1 MNPLGVSPLPSTR
14 TEEETGSFLLERDGF
29 VDEAVVTALV
39 SAPHHPVRATGYHED
54 LALSA
59 DDMDFAG
66 WRLSKEVTPRRPEVP
81 PQVIEAIVRRAAPP
95 AIREPGIGAAH
106 VGSHRWWLAGLAGVL
121 STMLFSLLLLTLSAR
136 SGSRFETIL
145 SPQTL
150 APATPVPVKQ
160 TEASKATPEL
170 TEISPALR

>member
-14 TEEETGSFLLERDGF
+14 TEDETGSFLLERDGF
-29 VDEAVVTALV
+29 VDEDVVTALV

-66 WRLSKEVTPRRPEVP
+66 WRLSKETTPRRPEVP
-81 PQVIEAIVRRAAPP
+81 PQVIEAILRRAAPP
-95 AIREPGIGAAH
+95 AIREPGIGVSH
-106 VGSHRWWLAGLAGVL
+106 TGSHRWWLAGLAGVL
-121 STMLFSLLLLTLSAR
+121 STMLFSLLLLSLSTR
-136 SGSRFETIL
+136 SESVL

-150 APATPVPVKQ
+150 SPATPLPVKQ
-160 TEASKATPEL
+160 AQPAKATPEL
-170 TEISPALR
+170 TEISPAQR